1 MAHITHPLVG
11 DPVYGGRPRPP
22 KNATE
27 DLREVL
33 KAFKRQALHAAMLSL
48 FHPITGEQMTWH
60 AEIPQDMVVLT
71 NILRE
76 DSKLNET
83 SEF

>member
-1 MAHITHPLVG
+1 M
-11 DPVYGGRPRPP
+11 YGGRPRPP
-22 KNATE
+22 KNATTE
-27 DLREVL
+27 LRDVL

-60 AEIPQDMVVLT
+60 AEIPQDMVALT
-71 NILRE
+71 NILRA

-83 SEF
+83 PDF